1 MVETEEKFDGKV
13 INERAK
19 DGKIDIRNDKTW
31 RTKVEWNCLKVTIT
45 SRCGKGAI

>member
-19 DGKIDIRNDKTW
+19 DGKIDIRNDK
-31 RTKVEWNCLKVTIT
+31 N
-45 SRCGKGAI
+45 